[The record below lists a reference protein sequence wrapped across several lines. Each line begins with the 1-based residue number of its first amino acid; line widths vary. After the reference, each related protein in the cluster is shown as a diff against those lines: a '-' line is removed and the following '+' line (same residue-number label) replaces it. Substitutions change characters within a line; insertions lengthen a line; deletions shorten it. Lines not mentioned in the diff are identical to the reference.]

1 MRRFVVISFIA
12 FTLSACT
19 SLPAFDRI
27 SGVTPKTIVDVIE
40 CEIIAAKKKNARRVA
55 RETLLRRRGKLPK
68 NYVIRDLRQFQ
79 AVAELTLQVDE
90 QAVLAPSFSHTD
102 VVSKTFTR
110 AFDWG
115 VKLDT
120 QVQRTYSE
128 TVAFS
133 IAAMSDDKDSCK
145 QLKRGLSLNGKLGIE
160 EVVDM
165 AFGSID
171 PDDQGIDHPDATAIP
186 ATAIPDTGS
195 GRRGSGT
202 KAAFGTAIEFTV
214 VGAITSTGPTWTL
227 VNLKGPGKLF
237 STQRNDTHKLTISFA
252 RTRDGALMQN
262 LLINNGTLPNAI
274 TRKLQL
280 QLQ

>member
-1 MRRFVVISFIA
+1 MRQLLSILVALLATSGCA
-12 FTLSACT
+12 TL
-19 SLPAFDRI
+19 PHFDRV

-40 CEIIAAKKKNARRVA
+40 CEIIAAKKKNNRRIA
-55 RETLLRRRGKLPK
+55 RETMLRRRGQLPK
-68 NYVIRDLRQFQ
+68 NHVIRDLRSYQ

-102 VVSKTFTR
+102 VVSKTFAR

-128 TVAFS
+128 TIAFS

-145 QLKRGLSLNGKLGIE
+145 QLRQGLSLNGKLGIE

-171 PDDQGIDHPDATAIP
+171 PDDQGIDHPADTATL
-186 ATAIPDTGS
+186 TAESGG

-202 KAAFGTAIEFTV
+202 KSAFGTAIEFSV
-214 VGAITSTGPTWTL
+214 IGAVTATGPTWTL
-227 VNLKGPGKLF
+227 VNFKGPGKLF
-237 STQRNDTHKLTISFA
+237 STQRNDTHRVTISFA
-252 RTRDGALMQN
+252 RTKDGALMQN
-262 LLINNGTLPNAI
+262 FMINNGTLPTSI
-274 TRKLQL
+274 SRKLQL